1 MRHNN
6 DKNNS
11 NGNPVDLNPDLAF
24 GDEQEEEDETSLE
37 HYREQGTHAR
47 LSDCAALRKLT

>member
-1 MRHNN
+1 MRQKN

-37 HYREQGTHAR
+37 YHREQGTHAR
-47 LSDCAALRKLT
+47 LSDCAALR